1 MAERSYCREEGQAQE
16 QSGVPPAEDGG
27 GRWPPAVFQPQS
39 SSEAPR
45 GEGPGFRGRVQT
57 LTHTCRRLA
66 HLSALSGLL
75 CRGGQREHPP
85 PGAAMERKG
94 LRLRKEPRPA
104 PGHVGASHHRHC
116 HSPRLLCKFRAG
128 GGGGSQSQRATGTV
142 PWTKAAGEQQAAWAR
157 RGTRNGPSAPGTAV
171 GAEPGPYSPQAPPHV
186 AATHPPAALG
196 LQPRCVDITGRGSA
210 GYTACAGVQ
219 SQGLQPTGP
228 QAIMEGISQLG

>member
-45 GEGPGFRGRVQT
+45 GEGPRFRGQVQT
-57 LTHTCRRLA
+57 LTHTRRRLA

-104 PGHVGASHHRHC
+104 PGHVGASHHCHC
-116 HSPRLLCKFRAG
+116 HSPASSANSGQEVEVAPSPKGR
-128 GGGGSQSQRATGTV
+128 Q
-142 PWTKAAGEQQAAWAR
+142 
-157 RGTRNGPSAPGTAV
+157 GPC
-171 GAEPGPYSPQAPPHV
+171 PGPRWQVSSRRPGRDAVRETAPLLREPRSEPSPVPTAHRRLHVWLPPILPQPW
-186 AATHPPAALG
+186 ASSPAA
-196 LQPRCVDITGRGSA
+196 
-210 GYTACAGVQ
+210 
-219 SQGLQPTGP
+219 
-228 QAIMEGISQLG
+228 